1 MECGSEPPH
10 SGFRGARPRCPIG
23 IMDMTMTC
31 VDCFSNTSLLAEVVP
46 LYITGTI
53 AFLAFITLKRALLGK
68 PRLVLFRAP

>member
-1 MECGSEPPH
+1 
-10 SGFRGARPRCPIG
+10 
-23 IMDMTMTC
+23 MDMTMTC